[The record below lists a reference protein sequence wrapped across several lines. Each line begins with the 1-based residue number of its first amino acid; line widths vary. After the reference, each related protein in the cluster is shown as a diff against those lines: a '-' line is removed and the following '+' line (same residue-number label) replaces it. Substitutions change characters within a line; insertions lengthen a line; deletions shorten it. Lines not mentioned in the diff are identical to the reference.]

1 MRFGNGVVY
10 FLNINSTQYL
20 SGPWQA
26 STRVVRG
33 RLAHEH
39 PKAIE
44 STGFPVHTGTPVV
57 GQMSWPRADAGPVFS
72 RCDRALFCRNHDSQ
86 IEKKPLPGIDELK
99 TVAAV
104 GLRLGRQP
112 VKQD

>member
-26 STRVVRG
+26 STRVARG

-57 GQMSWPRADAGPVFS
+57 GQMTGPQQMQAPSPTVAIGSFFAGTII
-72 RCDRALFCRNHDSQ
+72 Q
-86 IEKKPLPGIDELK
+86 IEKKPLPGNDELK

-112 VKQD
+112 VK